1 MAVTLIGGVVFPS
14 LAYWATPNIRAR
26 VIVLRVILD
35 LGNPLSK
42 LLELLRE
49 RGTYYLS

>member
-1 MAVTLIGGVVFPS
+1 MAVTLIGGAVFPS
-14 LAYWATPNIRAR
+14 FAYWPTPNIRAR

-49 RGTYYLS
+49 RGAYYLS

>member
-1 MAVTLIGGVVFPS
+1 MFPS
-14 LAYWATPNIRAR
+14 LAYWATLNVRAR

-35 LGNPLSK
+35 LGNPLST

-49 RGTYYLS
+49 VGTYNLS